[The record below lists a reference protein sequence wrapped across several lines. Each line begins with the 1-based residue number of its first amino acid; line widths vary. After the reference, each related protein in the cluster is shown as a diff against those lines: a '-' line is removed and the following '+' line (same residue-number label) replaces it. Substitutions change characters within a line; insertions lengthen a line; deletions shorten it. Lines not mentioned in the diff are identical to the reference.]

1 MSRLPIPSSSGVP
14 STSRVPVDDQVGQHH
29 VAVPDSSH
37 PSASPP
43 HPGAGP
49 LAGLSSRSRSP
60 LRSRAQPSSQVHSQ
74 AEGSASASA
83 PPPAEA
89 FDFVAWSE
97 AMRALQI
104 HENSQLGG
112 TDESPPRALGEQ
124 VDHWLTAACQPCLEN
139 AHAFDDESNAGQF
152 SELLEKRYE
161 ATAHQSEI
169 EKGEVLQLGA
179 EVINAVAADPELRK
193 LVFAM
198 AESALGT
205 CHDNVSTGFSAIV
218 NTVRNHQMSLA
229 VKQGRLNAAG
239 LQAWASRQFRL
250 DALESEVHRFIEHS
264 IKACTTELEQ
274 FSSALALQACVA
286 DIHSGLVNLIENFQ
300 LLAPL
305 DPRIGE
311 LMARLEQSGSSD
323 SEDSRELASVV
334 QDIFARYVAGQ
345 LPAAPTD
352 PGVQYV
358 VGMMQYLIQRRS
370 EYAQLASNGEA
381 LRQYAQLA
389 DNGGL
394 PTEEQSL
401 RQSQLVQRLK
411 TLEDEPVETMMHAK
425 VMLSEELD
433 LPNVPSSMIFQPISA
448 LTNEDLTTL
457 ASSVRERERDKDAF
471 GDFLLANETW
481 RAGVKQLYAAEYEA
495 LMESFNNDAFYEL
508 DVPPGDDAHVAES
521 IKYNEL
527 ASDFLDRKQ
536 KAENAWLREKVG
548 SDISG

>member
-1 MSRLPIPSSSGVP
+1 M
-14 STSRVPVDDQVGQHH
+14 D
-29 VAVPDSSH
+29 
-37 PSASPP
+37 
-43 HPGAGP
+43 
-49 LAGLSSRSRSP
+49 
-60 LRSRAQPSSQVHSQ
+60 
-74 AEGSASASA
+74 
-83 PPPAEA
+83 
-89 FDFVAWSE
+89 WSE

-104 HENSQLGG
+104 HVNSQLGG

-139 AHAFDDESNAGQF
+139 GHAFDDEFNAGQF
-152 SELLEKRYE
+152 SKLLEKRYQ

-169 EKGEVLQLGA
+169 EQGEVLQLGA

-229 VKQGRLNAAG
+229 VKQRRLNAAG

-250 DALESEVHRFIEHS
+250 DALESEVHRFIKRS

-274 FSSALALQACVA
+274 FSGAFALQACVA
-286 DIHSGLVNLIENFQ
+286 DIQRTILTFTENFR

-311 LMARLEQSGSSD
+311 LMDRIDQSGSSD
-323 SEDSRELASVV
+323 SADITRELASLV
-334 QDIFARYVAGQ
+334 QDILARYAAGQ

-352 PGVQYV
+352 PGVQYM
-358 VGMMQYLIQRRS
+358 VGMMQYMSQRRNDWN
-370 EYAQLASNGEA
+370 QLASNGEVS
-381 LRQYAQLA
+381 RQYAQLA
-389 DNGGL
+389 SNGGL
-394 PTEEQSL
+394 PTEEQSF
-401 RQSQLVQRLK
+401 RQSQLFKRLK
-411 TLEDEPVETMMHAK
+411 TLQDEPVETMMHAK
-425 VMLSEELD
+425 VMLREELD
-433 LPNVPSSMIFQPISA
+433 LPNVPSSMIFQSISA

-471 GDFLLANETW
+471 GDFMLANETW

-527 ASDFLDRKQ
+527 AADFLDRKQ

-548 SDISG
+548 LDISG